1 MWRIMVVKGDDKMAD
16 DIKVKPTPI
25 QRNILD
31 VAMEL
36 TELFCNYH
44 SYESLEDLQNAFV
57 KFYAV
62 AQTCEYAGIEK
73 LLEYVPEEF
82 KKVYKK

>member
-1 MWRIMVVKGDDKMAD
+1 MSD

-36 TELFCNYH
+36 TELFSNYH
-44 SYESLEDLQNAFV
+44 NYESLEDLQNTFV
-57 KFYAV
+57 KFYAI
-62 AQTCEYAGIEK
+62 AQICECAGIEK
-73 LLEYVPEEF
+73 LLEYVPEELKKAF
-82 KKVYKK
+82 KK